1 VLLQIS
7 YKNETVDLKKHN
19 VQVESDVIHGRG
31 IMRNLCQLM
40 LFALIVFLIF
50 VSYAIASE
58 RTTPEIKKCLKEKE
72 CRFVVTSLSTPDPKM
87 TFLVLDKIWKLFRD
101 GDKDHLREMLKKKV
115 KEANDKPGKYVRV
128 SKKSPS
134 YETFIKNIKD
144 MRSYSVIISYKKSP
158 FGDLQQDEEI
168 MVNY

>member
-1 VLLQIS
+1 MQQQNIGF
-7 YKNETVDLKKHN
+7 KETQP
-19 VQVESDVIHGRG
+19 QVVPDAMQGRI
-31 IMRNLCQLM
+31 IMRNLYLSM
-40 LFALIVFLIF
+40 VFALV
-50 VSYAIASE
+50 VSLLCITYAIASE
-58 RTTPEIKKCLKEKE
+58 RTTPKIKKCLKEKE
-72 CRFVVTSLSTPDPKM
+72 CRFVVTNASTPDPKM
-87 TFLVLDKIWKLFRD
+87 TFLILDKVWKLFRD

-115 KEANDKPGKYVRV
+115 KEANNKPEKYVRV

-144 MRSYSVIISYKKSP
+144 MRSYSVIISYKISR